1 MDVCALCTC
10 YTTYNYT
17 VNNRMIYYIIH
28 NYYYTFNIMTRQLLL
43 IGDFCEGREEQ
54 GGRERGR
61 GNVRVER
68 REGERE
74 REKRKGVYRVYTTQ
88 RERERYSEYSVVYL
102 YQCHH
107 HTGLAIVV
115 LFSGMRTRTGT
126 RPVAF
131 SSISGMRPGRKNC
144 GGIHSQSKHT

>member
-1 MDVCALCTC
+1 MRECK
-10 YTTYNYT
+10 
-17 VNNRMIYYIIH
+17 
-28 NYYYTFNIMTRQLLL
+28 
-43 IGDFCEGREEQ
+43 GREE
-54 GGRERGR
+54 RK
-61 GNVRVER
+61 
-68 REGERE
+68 REGDRRKKGRERE
-74 REKRKGVYRVYTTQ
+74 REKREGERGRDNDQYYTERQ
-88 RERERYSEYSVVYL
+88 RERYSEYSVVYL